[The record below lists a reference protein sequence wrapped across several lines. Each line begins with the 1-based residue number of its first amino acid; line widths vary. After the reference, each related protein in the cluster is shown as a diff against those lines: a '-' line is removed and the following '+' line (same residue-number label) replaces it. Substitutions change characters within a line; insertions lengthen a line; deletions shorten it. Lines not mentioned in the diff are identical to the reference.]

1 MGEGCRVAKEAVVRG
16 PVVLGPGCSVGEGA
30 AVENAVLWEGV
41 EVGRGARVSRAV
53 LGNGTKIGEGVGI
66 ADTAL
71 VGHMARVTIVDV

>member
-1 MGEGCRVAKEAVVRG
+1 
-16 PVVLGPGCSVGEGA
+16 
-30 AVENAVLWEGV
+30 VENAVLWEGV